1 MLSLFRQFLPFPSL
15 IPVSAINLGESTALP
30 LHTPMSFH
38 QTFGQVSVMH
48 SAVSH
53 WIQRQVLVDQ
63 AVNFPSLFIR
73 HVS

>member
-1 MLSLFRQFLPFPSL
+1 MLSLFRQFLALFL
-15 IPVSAINLGESTALP
+15 LVPVSTINLGESTALP

-48 SAVSH
+48 PAVGH
-53 WIQRQVLVDQ
+53 WIQRQIFVDQ
-63 AVNFPSLFIR
+63 TISFPSLFIR